1 MAPLSVCP
9 AYGSKCGASGKEN
22 HWRKV
27 CRSSK
32 SDKKGK
38 TKHVR
43 PKPPK
48 PPKGKS
54 DRKKHFHSL
63 EARDYREDSP
73 QTSVPDQL
81 YFHTLSVN
89 QVTKN
94 DTQTLLKVE
103 AVSDHYKKPLLCKV
117 DTGAE
122 GNVISLSTYKSL
134 FPNASCNPGG
144 IPTSLTPSSTI
155 ITAFGGHTVGHYGTY
170 VLKLDYGGS
179 CKPCPF
185 HIVDADGPTILGLPT
200 SKDLNL
206 VTMNFSITNHKG
218 VFQNKHHT
226 STYL

>member
-1 MAPLSVCP
+1 M
-9 AYGSKCGASGKEN
+9 
-22 HWRKV
+22 
-27 CRSSK
+27 
-32 SDKKGK
+32 
-38 TKHVR
+38 
-43 PKPPK
+43 
-48 PPKGKS
+48 
-54 DRKKHFHSL
+54 
-63 EARDYREDSP
+63 
-73 QTSVPDQL
+73 
-81 YFHTLSVN
+81 SVN

-103 AVSDHYKKPLLCKV
+103 TVSDHYKKPLFCKV

-134 FPNASCNPGG
+134 FPNASYNPGG

-179 CKPCPF
+179 CKPSPF

-206 VTMNFSITNHKG
+206 VTMNFSITNEP
-218 VFQNKHHT
+218 
-226 STYL
+226 